1 MAQEQVW
8 DREYR
13 NSKFLTKEN
22 KPQSDVVRFVQ
33 FLKKEE
39 KVTPE
44 NFNILDLGSGAGRNS
59 FYFAELGNTV
69 TGLEISKTA
78 VNIAKEYAN
87 SAGLNINYVKQS
99 IGEKFPIE
107 DSSIDIVL
115 DITSS
120 NSLTEAEREVFL
132 SETNRVL
139 KNGAYFFTK
148 ALCKDG
154 DENAKYLI
162 KNNPGKEKDTYV
174 MPEIGVTERV
184 WTKED
189 FVAKYGKYF
198 EIIHMEKKTS
208 YSKIKDRSYKRNFWI
223 VYMKK
228 SSLDK

>member
-39 KVTPE
+39 KVIPE
-44 NFNILDLGSGAGRNS
+44 SLNILDLGSGSGRNS
-59 FYFAELGNTV
+59 FYFAEMGNTV

-78 VNIAKEYAN
+78 VGLANEYAKE
-87 SAGLNINYVKQS
+87 AGLDINYIKQS
-99 IGEKFPIE
+99 IGENFPTE
-107 DSSIDIVL
+107 DDSVDITL

-120 NSLTEAEREVFL
+120 NSLAESEREVFL

-139 KNGAYFFTK
+139 KSGGYFFTK
-148 ALCKDG
+148 ALCKEG

-162 KNNPGKEKDTYV
+162 KNNPGKEKDTYI
-174 MPEIGVTERV
+174 MPEVGVTEKV

-189 FVAKYGKYF
+189 FIKTYEKYF
-198 EIIHMEKKTS
+198 KIIRMEKKTS
-208 YSKIKDRSYKRNFWI
+208 YTKINNRSYKRNFWI

-228 SSLDK
+228 

>member
-33 FLKKEE
+33 FLKKEK
-39 KVTPE
+39 KVVLE
-44 NFNILDLGSGAGRNS
+44 GLSVIDLGSGAGRNS
-59 FYFAELGNTV
+59 FYFAEMGNAV

-78 VNIAKEYAN
+78 VNIADKYAKD
-87 SAGLNINYVKQS
+87 AGLNINYVKQS
-99 IGEKFPIE
+99 IGDKFLCLDE
-107 DSSIDIVL
+107 SIDIAL

-120 NSLTEAEREVFL
+120 NSLTESEREIFL

-139 KNGAYFFTK
+139 KNGGYFFTK
-148 ALCKDG
+148 ALCKEG
-154 DENAKYLI
+154 DENAKFLI
-162 KNNPGKEKDTYV
+162 KNNPGKEKDTYI
-174 MPEIGVTERV
+174 MPEVGVTERV

-189 FVAKYGKYF
+189 FISVYEKYF
-198 EIIHMEKKTS
+198 KIIHMEKKTT
-208 YSKIKDRSYKRNFWI
+208 YSKINNRSYKRNFWI

-228 SSLDK
+228 